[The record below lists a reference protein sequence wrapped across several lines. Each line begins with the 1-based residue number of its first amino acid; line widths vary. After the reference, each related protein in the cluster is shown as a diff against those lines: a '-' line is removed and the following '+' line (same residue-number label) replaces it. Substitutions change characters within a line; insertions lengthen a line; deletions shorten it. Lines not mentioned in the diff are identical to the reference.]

1 MKINMSLKNILML
14 TLILLSTMPILI
26 VGFISL
32 QSHNINIENE
42 ITNKNQLLTK
52 SISGDLERFLNDSIS
67 FLKQIAY
74 VVENKNLVIEEN
86 LNNYLSSIINNYT
99 YFDMIRIL
107 DINGQVVNLA
117 PFDEN
122 INELDMSFQKYFTEP
137 ITTKNI
143 YWSKTFISSQ
153 TSNPTL
159 TVSLPFKNGVVVG
172 HLNLSGLMK
181 IVENINF
188 GSSGF
193 ASIIDSDGTII
204 AHPNKIFVHE
214 RMNVGNRYNILKNL
228 SKKNNTFEYDFMG
241 ERRISSVIIIP
252 QTKWII
258 EVSQKKDEAFSSIK
272 SGRIIIITGTI
283 ISILIAVLIGFIT
296 LQKVLRSLQQLTF
309 DSQRFAR
316 GDYTHKPHFSPYSE
330 INNLI
335 NSFKTMSEAVKNR
348 ENELKNHRDHL
359 EEIVKRRTAELES
372 ANKDLESFNYSISHD
387 LRAPLRAMEGFSKVL
402 SEDYSNKLDEDGI
415 DYLNRI
421 IGASQKMSDLVNN
434 ILKLSRITRQEINIK
449 RFNLSNMI
457 RKISIDLMDSEKDR
471 NIEFIIAENIN
482 VYGDESLIE
491 IAMQNILSNAVKY
504 TSKVKEA
511 IIEFGVKKIKGIKT
525 FYIKDNGAGFDMSY
539 KDDLF
544 IPFKRLHSNNDFS
557 GTGVGLSI
565 VNRIILKHGGN
576 IWAESKK
583 GEGAAF
589 YFALGKKKQ

>member
-1 MKINMSLKNILML
+1 MSLKNILML